1 MGLLRKLFGQEQ
13 SDVDSYTDFGPD
25 FVVRIA
31 RSLELPE
38 WASGLPRYTNEEQ
51 EAIDDTHARFTR
63 MTDSIAR
70 ERGGEHTSFHPD
82 LAEPLKRAL
91 FEAGLSNCAMYH
103 WKAIPMNMSGLVI
116 PVEVESDACPANWR
130 ETASTYLKCYL
141 CNLSPF
147 ALLRL
152 AQLLMGCGHKREAAE
167 VVRAVLAFP
176 RHARNNRPNR
186 MDVIAAMSTTS
197 FFADSDFA
205 GLYSG
210 SGGYSEASI
219 GQLVREA
226 ESVAKSASKQTPN

>member
-13 SDVDSYTDFGPD
+13 SNPDSYTDFGPD
-25 FVVRIA
+25 FVVRLA
-31 RSLELPE
+31 RSLELNE
-38 WASGLPRYTNEEQ
+38 WASGLPRYTDEEQ
-51 EAIDDTHARFTR
+51 EAIDDALARFTR

-82 LAEPLKRAL
+82 LAEPIKRAL

-103 WKAIPMNMSGLVI
+103 WKAIPMAVGGLVV
-116 PVEVESDACPANWR
+116 PVEVESDNCPANWR

-152 AQLLMGCGHKREAAE
+152 AQLVVGCGHKREATEA
-167 VVRAVLAFP
+167 VRAVLAFP
-176 RHARNNRPNR
+176 GHARSNPPSR

-205 GLYSG
+205 GLYSD
-210 SGGYSEASI
+210 SSGYSEASI
-219 GQLVREA
+219 EQLIREA
-226 ESVAKSASKQTPN
+226 KAVSKSASM